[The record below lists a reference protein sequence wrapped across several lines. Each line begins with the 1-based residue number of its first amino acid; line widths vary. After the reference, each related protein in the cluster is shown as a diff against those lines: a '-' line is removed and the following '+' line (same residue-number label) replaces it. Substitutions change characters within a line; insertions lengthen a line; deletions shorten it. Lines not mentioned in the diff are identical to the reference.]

1 MKKSK
6 WNELEIALLVLLAVC
21 LLTGAM
27 SLRNQDVLQQKMIRL
42 HVVANSDSDRDQ
54 TLKLQVRDKV
64 LAFTEQTM
72 RASASREEANN
83 ALREALPQI
92 KSMAEDILRENDCSD
107 SVEARLEPAEFP
119 LKAYDGFRLPAG
131 EYMALR
137 VLIGEAAGQN
147 WWCVV
152 YPPLCMAAASDVRE
166 TGIACGMEQ
175 EELSLMQEE
184 NETYQVKFRFME
196 LWEQL
201 RQWLG
206 KESRILLK
214 NPKYNKVIVTSRAL
228 CVIM

>member
-1 MKKSK
+1 MKKKPCASK
-6 WNELEIALLVLLAVC
+6 WNALECAALVMLAVC
-21 LLTGAM
+21 LLVGAAA
-27 SLRNQDVLQQKMIRL
+27 LGKQDDLERKMIRL

-54 TLKLQVRDKV
+54 SLKLQVRDKV

-72 RASASREEANN
+72 RASSSREEANA
-83 ALREALPQI
+83 ALRAALPAIRQ
-92 KSMAEDILRENDCSD
+92 MAEETLRENGCEDA
-107 SVEARLEPAEFP
+107 VETRLEPAEFP

-152 YPPLCMAAASDVRE
+152 YPPLCMTAAADVTE

-175 EELSLMQEE
+175 EDLDIMQETDE
-184 NETYQVKFRFME
+184 EYRVKFRCVE

-201 RQWLG
+201 RQWLH
-206 KESRILLK
+206 K
-214 NPKYNKVIVTSRAL
+214 
-228 CVIM
+228 

>member
-1 MKKSK
+1 MKKMQNGNK
-6 WNELEIALLVLLAVC
+6 WSALECALLVMLAVVM
-21 LLTGAM
+21 LTGAAA
-27 SLRNQDVLQQKMIRL
+27 LRKQDQLQQKMIRL
-42 HVVANSDSDRDQ
+42 HVVANSDSVQDQ
-54 TLKLQVRDKV
+54 ALKLQVRDRV

-72 RASASREEANN
+72 RASADREAANQ
-83 ALREALPQI
+83 ALRVSLPVI
-92 KSMAEDILRENDCSD
+92 ERMAEETLRENGCGD
-107 SVEARLEPAEFP
+107 SVEVRLEPAEFP

-152 YPPLCMAAASDVRE
+152 YPPLCMTAASDVQE

-184 NETYQVKFRFME
+184 GEEYQVKFRCVE

-201 RQWLG
+201 RQWLH
-206 KESRILLK
+206 K
-214 NPKYNKVIVTSRAL
+214 
-228 CVIM
+228 

>member
-1 MKKSK
+1 MKKMQNGNK
-6 WNELEIALLVLLAVC
+6 WSALECALLVMLAVVM
-21 LLTGAM
+21 LTGAAA
-27 SLRNQDVLQQKMIRL
+27 LRKQDQLQQKMIRL

-54 TLKLQVRDKV
+54 ALKLQVRDRV

-72 RASASREEANN
+72 RAAADREAANQ
-83 ALREALPQI
+83 ALRVSLPAIEQ
-92 KSMAEDILRENDCSD
+92 MAEETLRENGCGD
-107 SVEARLEPAEFP
+107 SVEVRLEPAEFP

-152 YPPLCMAAASDVRE
+152 YPPLCMTAASDVQE

-184 NETYQVKFRFME
+184 GEEYQVKFRCVE

-201 RQWLG
+201 RQWLH
-206 KESRILLK
+206 K
-214 NPKYNKVIVTSRAL
+214 
-228 CVIM
+228 

>member
-72 RASASREEANN
+72 RASASRAEANN

-184 NETYQVKFRFME
+184 NEAYRVKFRFME

-206 KESRILLK
+206 K
-214 NPKYNKVIVTSRAL
+214 
-228 CVIM
+228 

>member
-1 MKKSK
+1 MKLAK
-6 WNELEIALLVLLAVC
+6 IALSAATFAIDRPYYYAVPPE
-21 LLTGAM
+21 L
-27 SLRNQDVLQQKMIRL
+27 
-42 HVVANSDSDRDQ
+42 
-54 TLKLQVRDKV
+54 
-64 LAFTEQTM
+64 
-72 RASASREEANN
+72 
-83 ALREALPQI
+83 
-92 KSMAEDILRENDCSD
+92 
-107 SVEARLEPAEFP
+107 EARLEPAEFP

-206 KESRILLK
+206 K
-214 NPKYNKVIVTSRAL
+214 
-228 CVIM
+228 

>member
-72 RASASREEANN
+72 RASTSREEANN

-92 KSMAEDILRENDCSD
+92 KRMAEDILRENDCSD

-184 NETYQVKFRFME
+184 NEAYQVKFRFME

-206 KESRILLK
+206 K
-214 NPKYNKVIVTSRAL
+214 
-228 CVIM
+228 

>member
-184 NETYQVKFRFME
+184 NEAYQVKFRFME

-214 NPKYNKVIVTSRAL
+214 NPKYDKVIVTSRAL

>member
-72 RASASREEANN
+72 RASANREEANN

-206 KESRILLK
+206 K
-214 NPKYNKVIVTSRAL
+214 
-228 CVIM
+228 

>member
-72 RASASREEANN
+72 RASASRAEANN

-184 NETYQVKFRFME
+184 NEAYQVKFRFME

-206 KESRILLK
+206 K
-214 NPKYNKVIVTSRAL
+214 
-228 CVIM
+228 

>member
-1 MKKSK
+1 M
-6 WNELEIALLVLLAVC
+6 
-21 LLTGAM
+21 
-27 SLRNQDVLQQKMIRL
+27 
-42 HVVANSDSDRDQ
+42 
-54 TLKLQVRDKV
+54 
-64 LAFTEQTM
+64 
-72 RASASREEANN
+72 
-83 ALREALPQI
+83 REALPQI
-92 KSMAEDILRENDCSD
+92 KSMAEDILHENDCSD

-206 KESRILLK
+206 K
-214 NPKYNKVIVTSRAL
+214 
-228 CVIM
+228 

>member
-83 ALREALPQI
+83 ALREALPQGSSAHAEGRRI
-92 KSMAEDILRENDCSD
+92 VPGEVLHGTIRPKSGDR
-107 SVEARLEPAEFP
+107 
-119 LKAYDGFRLPAG
+119 
-131 EYMALR
+131 
-137 VLIGEAAGQN
+137 
-147 WWCVV
+147 
-152 YPPLCMAAASDVRE
+152 PLCPGRGCS
-166 TGIACGMEQ
+166 
-175 EELSLMQEE
+175 
-184 NETYQVKFRFME
+184 
-196 LWEQL
+196 
-201 RQWLG
+201 
-206 KESRILLK
+206 
-214 NPKYNKVIVTSRAL
+214 
-228 CVIM
+228 

>member
-1 MKKSK
+1 MKKMQNGNK
-6 WNELEIALLVLLAVC
+6 WSALECALLVMLAVVM
-21 LLTGAM
+21 LTGAAA
-27 SLRNQDVLQQKMIRL
+27 LRKQDQLQQKMIRL

-54 TLKLQVRDKV
+54 ALKLQVRDRV

-72 RASASREEANN
+72 RAAADREAANQ
-83 ALREALPQI
+83 ALRVSLPAIEQ
-92 KSMAEDILRENDCSD
+92 MAEETLRENGCGD
-107 SVEARLEPAEFP
+107 SVEVRLEPAEFP

-152 YPPLCMAAASDVRE
+152 YPPLCMTAASDVQE

-175 EELSLMQEE
+175 EELDLMQEAGE
-184 NETYQVKFRFME
+184 EYQVKFRCVE

-201 RQWLG
+201 RQWLH
-206 KESRILLK
+206 K
-214 NPKYNKVIVTSRAL
+214 
-228 CVIM
+228 